1 MEKILLVEDD
11 AAIVRSLS
19 QLLGQYQFSVTA
31 AGSQRQ
37 ALELLRTRAFDL
49 MLLDIS
55 LPDGSG
61 FAVCAAARREA
72 PDMPVI
78 FLTASDDEMSVVAGL
93 DMGAEDYIAKP
104 FRPLELISRIRT
116 ALRRKGKA
124 PPVFQWGRITVDTSR
139 GRVEKNGAEVF
150 LSALE
155 YRLLLLLIGEKGAV
169 TTRDAL
175 LSALWDAGGEF
186 VTDNTL
192 TVYIK
197 RLREKLEDDPQNPAF
212 IKTVR
217 GLGYKVGD

>member
-93 DMGAEDYIAKP
+93 DMGAEDYISKP
-104 FRPLELISRIRT
+104 FRPMELISRLRT
-116 ALRRKGKA
+116 VLRRKGKA
-124 PPVFQWGRITVDTSR
+124 PAVFQLGDVTVDAGR
-139 GRVEKNGAEVF
+139 GRVEKRGEEIA

-155 YRLLLLLIGEKGAV
+155 YKLLLLLIGSRGSV
-169 TTRDAL
+169 VSRDAL
-175 LSALWDAGGEF
+175 LAALWDAGGDF

-197 RLREKLEDDPQNPAF
+197 RLREKLEDDPQAPAL

-217 GLGYKVGD
+217 GVGYKVGD

>member
-93 DMGAEDYIAKP
+93 DMGAEDYISKP
-104 FRPLELISRIRT
+104 FRPMELISRLRT
-116 ALRRKGKA
+116 VLRRKGKTPA
-124 PPVFQWGRITVDTSR
+124 VFQLGDVTVDAGR
-139 GRVEKNGAEVF
+139 GRVEKRGEEIA

-155 YRLLLLLIGEKGAV
+155 YKLLLLLVGSRGSV
-169 TTRDAL
+169 VSRDAL
-175 LSALWDAGGEF
+175 LAALWDAGGDF

-197 RLREKLEDDPQNPAF
+197 RLREKLEDDPQAPAL

-217 GLGYKVGD
+217 GVGYKVGD

>member
-93 DMGAEDYIAKP
+93 DMGAEDYISKP
-104 FRPLELISRIRT
+104 FRPMELISRLRT
-116 ALRRKGKA
+116 VLRRKGKTPA
-124 PPVFQWGRITVDTSR
+124 VFQLGDVTVDAGR
-139 GRVEKNGAEVF
+139 GRVEKRGEEIA

-155 YRLLLLLIGEKGAV
+155 YKLLLLLIGSRGSV
-169 TTRDAL
+169 VSRDAL
-175 LSALWDAGGEF
+175 LAALWDAGGDF

-197 RLREKLEDDPQNPAF
+197 RLREKLEDDPQAPAL

-217 GLGYKVGD
+217 GVGYKVGD

>member
-93 DMGAEDYIAKP
+93 DMGAEDYISKP
-104 FRPLELISRIRT
+104 FRPMELISRLRT
-116 ALRRKGKA
+116 VLRRKGKTPA
-124 PPVFQWGRITVDTSR
+124 VFQLGDVTVDAGR
-139 GRVEKNGAEVF
+139 GRVEKRGEEIA

-155 YRLLLLLIGEKGAV
+155 YKLLLLLIGSPGSV
-169 TTRDAL
+169 VSRDAL
-175 LSALWDAGGEF
+175 LAALWDAGGDF

-197 RLREKLEDDPQNPAF
+197 RLREKLEDDPQAPAL

-217 GLGYKVGD
+217 GVGYKVGD